1 MWSTGIGGRPLGCN
15 YPYECADGEWT
26 GPVWGSDSDQ
36 GDDCGG
42 GVETD
47 TQTDGRSLAEEG
59 RQDVSV
65 SARPAE
71 KPASQTLDQGQRLLA
86 YTQHAG
92 DKTAVTRT
100 AEAAWF
106 C

>member
-36 GDDCGG
+36 GDDCER

-47 TQTDGRSLAEEG
+47 TQTDRETDRQTDGKSRGGG
-59 RQDVSV
+59 RQDASI
-65 SARPAE
+65 STRPPENQAARHWT
-71 KPASQTLDQGQRLLA
+71 KVRG
-86 YTQHAG
+86 Y
-92 DKTAVTRT
+92 
-100 AEAAWF
+100 
-106 C
+106 